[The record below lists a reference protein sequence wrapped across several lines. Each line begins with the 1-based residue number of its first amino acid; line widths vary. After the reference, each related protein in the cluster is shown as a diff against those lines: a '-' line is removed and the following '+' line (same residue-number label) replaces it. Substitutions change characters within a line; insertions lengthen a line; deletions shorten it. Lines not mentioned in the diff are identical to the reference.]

1 MKKMKLA
8 VFFAALV
15 SVLTFSSCLDSNGD
29 GRQEM
34 RANVTVVGDELIGYK
49 LYADGGGILVP
60 TVANMKQIGDWSKVK
75 RALVY
80 FQHLDDP
87 LPEFKEDTKY
97 NVQVTGEIPHM
108 GVTPIIDTYQNEDA
122 DTLMKNQDPITDFA
136 IDAYKGYV
144 TVFAQFNHNSSEPV
158 YFNMGYDSSKDV
170 DIDNNTLTLTLYYD
184 NGSNDVYNSQ
194 QYTYCSFPFSSEFYG
209 KFATDSLDLVVKA
222 ASDRGSNYTEKKI
235 KMAVKDFIAPR
246 EY

>member
-97 NVQVTGEIPHM
+97 NVQVTGAIPHM

-136 IDAYKGYV
+136 IGAYKGYV
-144 TVFAQFNHNSSEPV
+144 TVFAQFNH
-158 YFNMGYDSSKDV
+158 
-170 DIDNNTLTLTLYYD
+170 NTLTLTLYYD

>member
-97 NVQVTGEIPHM
+97 NVQVTGAIPHM

-136 IDAYKGYV
+136 IGAYKGYV
-144 TVFAQFNHNSSEPV
+144 TV
-158 YFNMGYDSSKDV
+158 
-170 DIDNNTLTLTLYYD
+170 
-184 NGSNDVYNSQ
+184 SNDVYNSQ